1 MRNSPIYCF
10 IAGLQASENY
20 RLDGSLLSYNYN
32 CFLKTISRIQL
43 ERCDVRTCKCCV
55 PLSNN

>member
-20 RLDGSLLSYNYN
+20 RLDASLLSYNYDF
-32 CFLKTISRIQL
+32 FLKLSRIQL
-43 ERCDVRTCKCCV
+43 ERCDVRTCKWCV

>member
-20 RLDGSLLSYNYN
+20 RLHGSLISYNYDF
-32 CFLKTISRIQL
+32 FLKTIANS
-43 ERCDVRTCKCCV
+43 VREM
-55 PLSNN
+55 

>member
-20 RLDGSLLSYNYN
+20 RLDGSLLIYNYDF
-32 CFLKTISRIQL
+32 FLKLSRIQL
-43 ERCDVRTCKCCV
+43 ERCDVRICK
-55 PLSNN
+55 